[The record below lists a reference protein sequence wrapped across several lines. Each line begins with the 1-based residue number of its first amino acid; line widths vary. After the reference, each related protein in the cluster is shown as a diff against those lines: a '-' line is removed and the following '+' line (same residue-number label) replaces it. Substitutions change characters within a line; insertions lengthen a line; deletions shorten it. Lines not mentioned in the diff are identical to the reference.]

1 MAQKAIEKGS
11 AKYLDLLMLPNDKRH
26 LQVFLRLNVVGLTT
40 HSNMTVS
47 ARAMHRVH
55 YQSNCKMTVVISPIL
70 TSLGFNFQDKSQEAE
85 PDNLPIEKW
94 S

>member
-1 MAQKAIEKGS
+1 MFLG
-11 AKYLDLLMLPNDKRH
+11 LD
-26 LQVFLRLNVVGLTT
+26 VVVLTT
-40 HSNMTVS
+40 HDMTVS
-47 ARAMHRVH
+47 ARAMHGVH

-85 PDNLPIEKW
+85 PDNLQIEKW